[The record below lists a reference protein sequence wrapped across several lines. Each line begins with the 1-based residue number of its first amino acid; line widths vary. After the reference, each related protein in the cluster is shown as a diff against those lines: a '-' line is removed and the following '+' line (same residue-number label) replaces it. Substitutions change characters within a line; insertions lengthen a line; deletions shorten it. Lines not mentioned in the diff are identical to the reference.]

1 MMKDV
6 ETIDVPGNDTVSVI
20 SNHGNPTYCVINE
33 NRVLGNKVLKYKN
46 TWITA
51 TLYVYDSVV
60 HRDDGPAIIWT
71 NTYIDNRQLYDFYY
85 QGVRYTL
92 SDYVDLVSKI
102 DMPLASMVLL
112 TYG

>member
-1 MMKDV
+1 MKDI
-6 ETIDVPGNDTVSVI
+6 EIIEVPGNDTVSVI
-20 SNHGNPTYCVINE
+20 SNQGNPTYCVINE

-60 HRDDGPAIIWT
+60 HRDDGPAIISI
-71 NTYIDNRQLYDFYY
+71 NHHIDSRQMYNFYY
-85 QGVRYTL
+85 HGVRYTL